1 MGGDVTMGT
10 VMPEGEDIKRAIKW
24 ISLHREETPE
34 MPMVKLIEEAAFQ
47 FDLSPLDQEFLTGF
61 FRKQKAP

>member
-1 MGGDVTMGT
+1 MGT

-24 ISLHREETPE
+24 ISLRREEAPE
-34 MPMVKLIEEAAFQ
+34 IPTAKLIEEAAFQ

-61 FRKQKAP
+61 FRPKQMV